1 MLLANKQFDMIH
13 KFKTFCLVA
22 LLLIVTNIATVPV
35 HAQQPANIIA
45 EADSN
50 NDKGASE
57 ILSFEND
64 SQRKIYADLILE
76 LRCPKC
82 QNQNIAD
89 SNAEIAVDL
98 RNKVYEMAI
107 ANKGKGE
114 IKEFM
119 LARYG
124 EFVLYKP
131 QFSGKTLLLW
141 LGPVFLLFGVIIFV
155 VRIIIR
161 NAAALNT
168 QESSD

>member
-1 MLLANKQFDMIH
+1 MHLANKQSSFMSKLSLV
-13 KFKTFCLVA
+13 KFIVLSLLAINMVA
-22 LLLIVTNIATVPV
+22 IPAQ
-35 HAQQPANIIA
+35 AQQQTNT
-45 EADSN
+45 N
-50 NDKGASE
+50 NEGASE
-57 ILSFEND
+57 ILSFENA

-89 SNAEIAVDL
+89 SNADIAVDL
-98 RNKVYEMAI
+98 RNKVYEMAL
-107 ANKGKGE
+107 ANKGKSE

-131 QFSGKTLLLW
+131 QFSGKNLLLW
-141 LGPVFLLFGVIIFV
+141 LGPIFLLLGVVFFV

-161 NAAALNT
+161 NAAALDT